1 MRKSKGRLRP
11 KAYRVAQAEQY
22 PAWVNKSMSG
32 IGFNAQQVKPE
43 FIFAQKIGLENG
55 GDA

>member
-1 MRKSKGRLRP
+1 MRP